1 MSGAHLVGVFVI
13 ITINW
18 YGLIVVLTLNNVQR
32 IVSITTVIEFVT
44 ISIDTALAVNVVRA
58 TPRADNFYK
67 TVAKIV
73 GAIITDVQEIQGRDG
88 G

>member
-1 MSGAHLVGVFVI
+1 MAGI
-13 ITINW
+13 R
-18 YGLIVVLTLNNVQR
+18 NNVQR

-44 ISIDTALAVNVVRA
+44 ISIDTALAVTVMRA
-58 TPRADNFYK
+58 APRADNFCK

-73 GAIITDVQEIQGRDG
+73 GAIITDVPEIQGRDG